1 MLTFKNIGKHF
12 VNGKLKEE
20 ETDLLNIYSGV
31 FYKYFV
37 KKLDYKV
44 EDYMFCL
51 IPPHNSGTQNKSAIY
66 YMSRW
71 SKAIR
76 EYFNKVV
83 IVRTKTIEKLSSGGD
98 RSIENQLSSLS
109 IQASVKKHKTSSSK
123 DNTVLPTLF
132 DFEEPTTQLIETEPS
147 NLTRKTRKK

>member
-83 IVRTKTIEKLSSGGD
+83 IVRTKTIEKTF
-98 RSIENQLSSLS
+98 
-109 IQASVKKHKTSSSK
+109 KWW
-123 DNTVLPTLF
+123 
-132 DFEEPTTQLIETEPS
+132 
-147 NLTRKTRKK
+147 